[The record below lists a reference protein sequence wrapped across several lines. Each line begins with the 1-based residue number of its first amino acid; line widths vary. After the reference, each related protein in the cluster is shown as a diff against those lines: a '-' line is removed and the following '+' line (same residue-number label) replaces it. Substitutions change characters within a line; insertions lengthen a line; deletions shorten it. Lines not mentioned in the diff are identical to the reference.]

1 MQTIRILLIDTRE
14 TVKRLL
20 EHELINADSMKFEVT
35 LLTARAVRK
44 SIDHV
49 ALDIDAIL
57 FGEKTPRAV
66 VVDLTTSF
74 RAREIK
80 IPILLLSRQSEARLH
95 RELRRVGVDDILNIA
110 EMNTPLFSWT
120 FQSLIDQIETR
131 KKAKEYEVL
140 RHRMQSVDGSMGTI
154 IHDLNSP
161 LSVLRLATHQLLNNE
176 LADEKRS
183 AYLKLLADNIDR
195 LDIHMDELR
204 DLRKS
209 IGQDSSVLAK
219 ILSIKE
225 VKEVIASH

>member
-20 EHELINADSMKFEVT
+20 EHELVNADSLKFEVT
-35 LLTARAVRK
+35 LLTARAVRQ
-44 SIDHV
+44 SIDQV
-49 ALDIDAIL
+49 AQHDDAIL
-57 FGEKTPRAV
+57 FGEKTPRPV
-66 VVDLTTSF
+66 IMDLAMSF
-74 RAREIK
+74 RSREIK
-80 IPILLLSRQSEARLH
+80 IPMLLLTRQSEARLH
-95 RELRRVGVDDILNIA
+95 RELRKVGVDDILNIA

-131 KKAKEYEVL
+131 KKAREYEVL
-140 RHRMQSVDGSMGTI
+140 RHRMQSVDGSMATI

-161 LSVLRLATHQLLNNE
+161 LSVLRLATHQLLTND
-176 LADEKRS
+176 LTDEKRT

-195 LDIHMDELR
+195 LDVHMDELR
-204 DLRKS
+204 ELRKH
-209 IGQDSSVLAK
+209 IGQDTSVLAK